1 MSRIEVLGQLKTQPK
16 ILSPVS
22 QRNKETKRHLTLA
35 LSASMVFV
43 QSFQHLHKKEVL
55 LLLILQTLTLRPWQQ
70 YKVASM
76 SQRNIFKETH
86 WHLTLA
92 NNKIFQGF
100 QYVKTYWWTRS
111 AAVARITDTDTLA
124 LATIQGCLQSAF
136 CCSSVFKCTFYWF
149 AMFGCKQYHQYCL
162 KIWSIVKSLSSFLK

>member
-1 MSRIEVLGQLKTQPK
+1 MEV
-16 ILSPVS
+16 V
-22 QRNKETKRHLTLA
+22 HLL
-35 LSASMVFV
+35 
-43 QSFQHLHKKEVL
+43 EL
-55 LLLILQTLTLRPWQQ
+55 LTLTLRPWQP

-76 SQRNIFKETH
+76 SQRNIFKETN

-100 QYVKTYWWTRS
+100 QYVKTFWWTRS

-124 LATIQGCLQSAF
+124 LATLQGCLQSAF
-136 CCSSVFKCTFYWF
+136 CCRSVFKCTFYWF

-162 KIWSIVKSLSSFLK
+162 KIWSIVKPMSCFLKQKFWCWVQTCYISPLVMMYFFVISWTTDDLRTTSNRFVFFLSIDQVA